1 MVADSTK
8 RGSAIVVILRRLSA
22 LAAIAALSGNSL
34 VTTAAPADDSSP
46 AIEFQSIT
54 LKDEGPRAT
63 LQLMFCKSPLK
74 QRPAILMLGELK
86 PDAPP
91 PWSVGLLRDGYAL
104 VTSQVAHPPDPDPKR
119 RPEWLVFD
127 QRFAHGYVQGGAR
140 APHDAG
146 RVIDYL
152 IERGD
157 IDPKKIG
164 WMGSSSTGIPGLSV
178 ATKEPRLAAI
188 VAFVSTGAY
197 EQWLETWHTN
207 GLWRGETKELWP
219 ETVELFEHD
228 PIRHV
233 AGMYPVA
240 VLMVSGGNDKVVDP
254 ATARAF
260 VDAARPYYAEDPER
274 LRLVVYEG
282 FTHNLPPDVVKL
294 YTEHW
299 FRTYMHPTKPAPRP
313 TGKPAGLDESV
324 KRTQINAGDHKEII
338 RGRKPR

>member
-1 MVADSTK
+1 MAPLCVFVPQVAPVF
-8 RGSAIVVILRRLSA
+8 G
-22 LAAIAALSGNSL
+22 
-34 VTTAAPADDSSP
+34 ADP
-46 AIEFQSIT
+46 EMKTEFQSVI
-54 LKDEGPRAT
+54 LDEESPKAT
-63 LQLMFCKSPLK
+63 LQLMYCDSPLK

-86 PDAPP
+86 QDAPP
-91 PWSVGLLRDGYAL
+91 AWSLDLLQEGYML
-104 VTSQVAHPPDPDPKR
+104 VTFQVAHPPHPDPKQ

-127 QRFAHGYVQGGAR
+127 QRFAHSYVQRGAR

-152 IERGD
+152 ISRKD

-178 ATKEPRLAAI
+178 AAREPRLAAI

-207 GLWRGETKELWP
+207 KLWRGEDKQLWP
-219 ETVELFEHD
+219 ETIELLKED

-233 AGMYPVA
+233 EGMYPCA
-240 VLMVSGGNDKVVDP
+240 VLMVSGGDDKVVDP
-254 ATARAF
+254 ATARSF
-260 VDAARPYYAEDPER
+260 VNAARPYYAKDPER

-299 FRTYMHPTKPAPRP
+299 FRTYMHPTKPAPTP
-313 TGKPAGLDESV
+313 SGKPANLDESV
-324 KRTQINAGDHKEII
+324 KRTQINAGEHKNINRSQTPE
-338 RGRKPR
+338 

>member
-1 MVADSTK
+1 MSVFAP
-8 RGSAIVVILRRLSA
+8 GSACPTFVRTRRMSLP
-22 LAAIAALSGNSL
+22 AAVAGLLLLMSHSVRSLGDDSPLETRFETAAL
-34 VTTAAPADDSSP
+34 
-46 AIEFQSIT
+46 
-54 LKDEGPRAT
+54 DEGEPRIA
-63 LQLMFCKSPLK
+63 LQLMSCDSTLK

-86 PDAPP
+86 RGEPP
-91 PWSVGLLRDGYAL
+91 AWSVDLLRDGYVL
-104 VTSQVAHPPDPDPKR
+104 VTFQAAHPPDPDPKR

-140 APHDAG
+140 APRDAG

-152 IERGD
+152 IGRGD
-157 IDPKKIG
+157 IAPKKIG
-164 WMGSSSTGIPGLSV
+164 WMGSSSTGIPGLAV
-178 ATKEPRLAAI
+178 ATREPRLAAI

-207 GLWRGETKELWP
+207 GLWRGQTRALWP
-219 ETVELFEHD
+219 ETIELLEHD

-233 AGMYPVA
+233 ESMYPVA

-260 VDAARPYYAEDPER
+260 VDAARPYYLKDPER

-282 FTHNLPPDVVKL
+282 FGHNLPPDVVKL

-299 FRTYMHPTKPAPRP
+299 FRTYMHPIRPAPQP
-313 TGKPAGLDESV
+313 AGKPAGLDESV
-324 KRTQINAGDHKEII
+324 KRTEINAGKHKELI
-338 RGRKPR
+338 RGKK